1 MKTKKLIAALLA
13 ALIALGC
20 ASAVTFAAQA
30 PKEKKPKQSAQTK
43 QVRSKFRNVMEKW
56 IRTSSKK
63 YEEGNP
69 LTYVEFSAA
78 YFSTEY
84 IEAHVQDQAQLNLWT
99 QQEMENYK
107 YQYLNTLQLDK
118 MIPILL
124 HIDNSGPAM
133 HMNPFDSVVKL
144 RIGNKVYK
152 PVDYD
157 KRFNFRLMGEI
168 EGLIFFPRFD
178 EKTGKPLI
186 GEEGKNKMVTLEINS
201 FASPLLKNN
210 IQLIWSVGNDDISK
224 LYAGKTAARLE
235 NDRLLE
241 RLNKLKKDKAEVEAK
256 ASTIDQ
262 EINTIQKRLDEIQ
275 KQM

>member
-1 MKTKKLIAALLA
+1 MKTKKIIATLLAALLA
-13 ALIALGC
+13 LSC

-30 PKEKKPKQSAQTK
+30 PKEKKPKESAHTK
-43 QVRSKFRNVMEKW
+43 QVRSQFHNIMQKW
-56 IRTSSKK
+56 VRTSSKK

-78 YFSTEY
+78 YFSPEY
-84 IEAHVQDQAQLNLWT
+84 ITAHVEDQAQKNLWT

-133 HMNPFDSVVKL
+133 HLNPFDTVVKM
-144 RIGNKVYK
+144 RIGSKVYK
-152 PVDYD
+152 PIDYD

-168 EGLIFFPRFD
+168 EGLVFFPRFD
-178 EKTGKPLI
+178 EKTGKPLL
-186 GEEGKNKMVTLEINS
+186 GGKNNMVTLEINS
-201 FASPLLKNN
+201 FASPLLKSN
-210 IQLIWSVGNDDISK
+210 IQLIWSVGNEDISK

-241 RLNKLKKDKAEVEAK
+241 RLNKLKKDKAEIEAK
-256 ASTIDQ
+256 ANSIDQ
-262 EINTIQKRLDEIQ
+262 EMNTIQKRLDELQ